1 MTKWWIY
8 EFHILEP
15 RNEGHEEID
24 EKKIIAVK
32 DATYAVAKK
41 KLENFQVCVI
51 RTLSRTTLVQSSN
64 QSQLKSERIIRKL

>member
-41 KLENFQVCVI
+41 KKLEKIPGLRDSHHELYNAGAE
-51 RTLSRTTLVQSSN
+51 L
-64 QSQLKSERIIRKL
+64 